1 MRRTGIRTVSCRSRS
16 WIFPRH
22 SSCRC
27 SSLHIPPRSRCRRGR
42 LSAESCKGS
51 CRCRISFPTALSREG
66 GSGRVISHEY
76 GKMATMAQPMA
87 AANLFTAEVFFIVSV
102 FSIVSVV
109 SVVSIVSIVSVYFVP
124 SVFFIPFVFSPPF
137 ISSPLFP
144 CAFCAAWPSGST
156 ELWFL
161 ATQLAGFAPP
171 RHPGSQAWPSGPRVL
186 HPVILAPKPSR
197 PVLRVLLPVILA
209 SDPGRAVLRVL
220 LSGILVPDPGRAVRW
235 PVALAAALCHIQKTT
250 SQVFGGRKDSE

>member
-1 MRRTGIRTVSCRSRS
+1 
-16 WIFPRH
+16 
-22 SSCRC
+22 
-27 SSLHIPPRSRCRRGR
+27 
-42 LSAESCKGS
+42 
-51 CRCRISFPTALSREG
+51 
-66 GSGRVISHEY
+66 
-76 GKMATMAQPMA
+76 MAQPMA

-250 SQVFGGRKDSE
+250 SQDFGGRKDSEYLLIVSTSGYIYVRIVWLIPGGQAQVMPVGQAPVMPAGQAPVMPAGQTWRFFQIAHTL

>member
-1 MRRTGIRTVSCRSRS
+1 
-16 WIFPRH
+16 
-22 SSCRC
+22 
-27 SSLHIPPRSRCRRGR
+27 
-42 LSAESCKGS
+42 
-51 CRCRISFPTALSREG
+51 
-66 GSGRVISHEY
+66 
-76 GKMATMAQPMA
+76 MAQPMA

-102 FSIVSVV
+102 F
-109 SVVSIVSIVSVYFVP
+109 SIVSIVSVYFVP

-171 RHPGSQAWPSGPRVL
+171 RHPGSQAWPSGSRVL
-186 HPVILAPKPSR
+186 HPVILAS
-197 PVLRVLLPVILA
+197 
-209 SDPGRAVLRVL
+209 
-220 LSGILVPDPGRAVRW
+220 DPGRAVRW

-250 SQVFGGRKDSE
+250 SQVFGGRKDSEYLLIVSTSGYIYVRIVWLIPGGQAPVMPVGQASVMPAGQAQVMPAGQTWRFFQIANTP